1 MIMKNKFFDII
12 SKCYG
17 KFIDWLMSFSL
28 FIMFVLSF
36 FIKEHNFVKLY
47 NVSFKVLGVFG
58 IAYLIVLLFRFFCQ
72 KIKFDYTLVKGRFLH
87 KVINISLT
95 IPFVL
100 TCVFMICEI
109 KSVVP
114 ANNKMPEL
122 ICNDS
127 TIYNDSVKYDFRAKL
142 KDNICHLWS
151 HNKIYDSIDKASL
164 QNSLA
169 KKLAFSENLYKKV
182 EDTLLI
188 KDTSAF
194 YKIESFAKLV
204 DWKIEFDSTAN
215 EYYFFR
221 VVDELP
227 ENIIDAKNEEP
238 SLLWSVYYHYIDPG
252 NQHIASTEKGRKW
265 AAAIA
270 ILGYFF
276 LNGLLV
282 AVLIG
287 WFDRRREEWLNGE
300 IRYKLRQL
308 PKNKYAVVIGANE
321 VAPSVIKNLLT
332 SRTKKELNF
341 KCERNNKYII
351 LQTNR
356 DPQTVR
362 EELAVYME
370 DKELRKVIIYKALRN
385 SKSEIEKL
393 HLNHATEIYVLG
405 ESTLMDGGETYHDA
419 MNMKCV
425 NIIADV
431 LSSKRRLNIFNNKSK
446 RKVCKVMFEYQ
457 TTYSV
462 FQFSDVSEKIKNN
475 LVFIPFNRYES
486 WARKVM
492 VESFSKDAGV
502 NIEYIPLDG
511 SGITSN
517 SSEHVHFV
525 VVGMSKMGIAM
536 GLQAM
541 LQAHYL
547 NYAAAENIEDPKVRE
562 DRKDATRTRITFI
575 DTNADKEKDFFMGR
589 YESLFKLVRHRYF
602 DASNLK
608 ECKWIDPM
616 KDENCKWKHLSRDGQ
631 NFLDIEIEF
640 VKGEL
645 ESEGVRRYLRNI
657 SDKNNDFVKESKLTI
672 AICLT
677 QTHQAIA
684 ASLYMPIEVYG
695 KVQQIWVYQ
704 REASDIIN
712 NLNDTKTKDERY
724 KKLRPFGMLYG
735 EYMSDRAQYLRAL
748 LVNGSYDIGVNGGKY
763 SVINMVDKKT
773 YKHIRET
780 WGILSLDKKFS
791 NRYFADSIYL
801 KVRSVMKDDDTKK
814 VRSVMKD
821 DTKKNELVVTYRRVF
836 DLLKSDVEFLENLKP
851 LMGDDELAIS
861 EHNRWDIQQL
871 LFGYSPCC
879 DKVDK
884 EFKKLNGKLDKD
896 ERNAWRE
903 KYVKDNFKDNDII
916 KGWGDLSPLQQL
928 KAKDEE
934 SYSKT
939 SYGIYDK
946 KKKDFKEGVNRL
958 HPNICEFEHL
968 SEIDSGAKGYDKTLN
983 NAIPRI
989 LELVDGYNTKL
1000 Q

>member
-1 MIMKNKFFDII
+1 MIMKNKFFDIV
-12 SKCYG
+12 SKYCG
-17 KFIDWLMSFSL
+17 KIIDWLMTGL
-28 FIMFVLSF
+28 MILVLLLSF
-36 FIKEHNFVKLY
+36 FIKEHNSVNLY
-47 NVSFKVLGVFG
+47 NISFKVLGILG
-58 IAYLIVLLFRFFCQ
+58 IAYLIMLLFRFFFQ
-72 KIKFDYTLVKGRFLH
+72 KIKFDHTLVKGRFLH
-87 KVINISLT
+87 KVINTTLI

-100 TCVFMICEI
+100 TYVFIICEI
-109 KSVVP
+109 KSVMDGNAVK
-114 ANNKMPEL
+114 AESE
-122 ICNDS
+122 IH
-127 TIYNDSVKYDFRAKL
+127 NDSVEEQHNAK
-142 KDNICHLWS
+142 WS
-151 HNKIYDSIDKASL
+151 YNYNSIDKVLL
-164 QNSLA
+164 QKPLA
-169 KKLAFSENLYKKV
+169 KKLVYSENLYKKA
-182 EDTLLI
+182 EDKLLI
-188 KDTSAF
+188 KDTSQF

-215 EYYFFR
+215 EYYFLR
-221 VVDELP
+221 TVDELP

-238 SLLWSVYYHYIDPG
+238 SLFWSVYYHYIDPG

-287 WFDRRREEWLNGE
+287 WFDRRRDEWQKGELRYRTLN
-300 IRYKLRQL
+300 L

-332 SRTKKELNF
+332 PRSRKELNF
-341 KCERNNKYII
+341 KCERKNKYII

-356 DPQTVR
+356 DAQTVR
-362 EELAVYME
+362 EELAVYLE
-370 DKELRKVIIYKALRN
+370 EKELSKVVIYKALRN
-385 SKSEIEKL
+385 SKPEIEKL
-393 HLNHATEIYVLG
+393 YLNRATEIYVLG
-405 ESTLMDGGETYHDA
+405 ESTLMDGGENYHDA

-431 LSSKRRLNIFNNKSK
+431 LSSKSILNIFNKKSK
-446 RKVCKVMFEYQ
+446 RKLCKVLFEYQ
-457 TTYSV
+457 TTYSI
-462 FQFSDVSEKIKNN
+462 FQFSDVSKKITDN
-475 LVFIPFNRYES
+475 LVFVPFNRYES

-492 VESFSKDAGV
+492 VESFSKDSAG
-502 NIEYIPLDG
+502 NTIDYTPLDG
-511 SGITSN
+511 SGITSD
-517 SSEHVHFV
+517 SFEHVHFV

-851 LMGDDELAIS
+851 LMGNDELAIS

-968 SEIDSGAKGYDKTLN
+968 SEIDSGAKDYDKTLN

>member
-1 MIMKNKFFDII
+1 MKKRFFDII

-28 FIMFVLSF
+28 FIKKFFDIISKYFGKFIDWLMSFSLFIVFVLSF

-47 NVSFKVLGVFG
+47 NISFKVLGVFG
-58 IAYLIVLLFRFFCQ
+58 IAYLIVLLFRFCCQ
-72 KIKFDYTLVKGRFLH
+72 KIKYDYTLVKGRFLH
-87 KVINISLT
+87 KVINISLI

-100 TCVFMICEI
+100 TYVFMICEI
-109 KSVVP
+109 KSVIDD
-114 ANNKMPEL
+114 KIIKTESGL
-122 ICNDS
+122 QNDS
-127 TIYNDSVKYDFRAKL
+127 INEL
-142 KDNICHLWS
+142 KDKLCYLRSCNNL
-151 HNKIYDSIDKASL
+151 YDSLDKSSL
-164 QNSLA
+164 QLPLA
-169 KKLAFSENLYKKV
+169 KKLVFSENLYKKA
-182 EDTLLI
+182 EDKLLI
-188 KDTSAF
+188 KDTNEF
-194 YKIESFAKLV
+194 YKIELFAEMV

-221 VVDELP
+221 TVDELP

-238 SLLWSVYYHYIDPG
+238 SLFWSVYYHYIDPG

-362 EELAVYME
+362 EELAVYLE
-370 DKELRKVIIYKALRN
+370 DKELCKVIIYKALRN

-393 HLNHATEIYVLG
+393 HLNHVTEIYVLG
-405 ESTLMDGGETYHDA
+405 ESTLMDVGETYHDA

-431 LSSKRRLNIFNNKSK
+431 LSSKHRLNIFNNKSK

-511 SGITSN
+511 FGIASN

-547 NYAAAENIEDPKVRE
+547 NYAAAEKIIDPKVRE

-657 SDKNNDFVKESKLTI
+657 SDKNNDFVKGSKLTI

-704 REASDIIN
+704 REASDIIS

-748 LVNGSYDIGVNGGKY
+748 LVNRAHDIGVNGGKC

-773 YKHIRET
+773 YKHIREK
-780 WGILSLDKKFS
+780 WGTLSLDKKFS

-801 KVRSVMKDDDTKK
+801 KVRSVMKDDK
-814 VRSVMKD
+814 
-821 DTKKNELVVTYRRVF
+821 LVVTYRRVF

-851 LMGDDELAIS
+851 LMGNDELAIS

-884 EFKKLNGKLDKD
+884 EFIELNEKLVNWRMNYAKKINKKWDDLNELEKALAEKDPLYKELD
-896 ERNAWRE
+896 E
-903 KYVKDNFKDNDII
+903 KYK
-916 KGWGDLSPLQQL
+916 
-928 KAKDEE
+928 
-934 SYSKT
+934 
-939 SYGIYDK
+939 DK
-946 KKKDFKEGVNRL
+946 KNRIKENVERL

-989 LELVDGYNTKL
+989 LELVDAYNTKL

>member
-1 MIMKNKFFDII
+1 MKNNFFDLYAKI
-12 SKCYG
+12 
-17 KFIDWLMSFSL
+17 IDWFKKHHVIDFLMTFLILSVFL
-28 FIMFVLSF
+28 MTFI
-36 FIKEHNFVKLY
+36 IKEHNHSKLY
-47 NVSFKVLGVFG
+47 NVSFKILGVSG
-58 IAYLIVLLFRFFCQ
+58 IAYITRLLFVFFFQ
-72 KIKFDYTLVKGRFLH
+72 RIKSDYALVKGGFLH
-87 KVINISLT
+87 KVINISLL

-100 TCVFMICEI
+100 TYVFMICEV
-109 KSVVP
+109 KSVIDDKNV
-114 ANNKMPEL
+114 KTKSEML
-122 ICNDS
+122 NDS
-127 TIYNDSVKYDFRAKL
+127 IKIQNDSVNCKL
-142 KDNICHLWS
+142 KTKLCHFKTYNNLYEDS
-151 HNKIYDSIDKASL
+151 LNKKSL
-164 QNSLA
+164 QLPLA
-169 KKLAFSENLYKKV
+169 KKLVFSENLYKKA
-182 EDTLLI
+182 EDKLLI
-188 KDTSAF
+188 KDTSQL
-194 YKIESFAKLV
+194 YKIEAFAKLV

-221 VVDELP
+221 TVDELP

-238 SLLWSVYYHYIDPG
+238 SLFWSVYYHYIDPG

-287 WFDRRREEWLNGE
+287 WFDRRRDEWLNGE
-300 IRYKLRQL
+300 IRYKHRHL

-332 SRTKKELNF
+332 PRSRKELNF
-341 KCERNNKYII
+341 KCERKNKYII

-356 DPQTVR
+356 DAQTVR
-362 EELAVYME
+362 EELAVYLE

-393 HLNHATEIYVLG
+393 RLKHATEIYVLG

-431 LSSKRRLNIFNNKSK
+431 LCSKRRLNVFNNKSK
-446 RKVCKVMFEYQ
+446 KKLCKVMFEYQ
-457 TTYSV
+457 TTYSI
-462 FQFSDVSEKIKNN
+462 FQFSDVSQKIKDN
-475 LVFIPFNRYES
+475 LVFVPFNRYES

-492 VESFSKDAGV
+492 VESFSRDNAG
-502 NIEYIPLDG
+502 NIIEYIPLDG
-511 SGITSN
+511 SGIDSK

-525 VVGMSKMGIAM
+525 VVGMSKMGVAM

-547 NYAAAENIEDPKVRE
+547 NYAAAENIKDPKARE
-562 DRKDATRTRITFI
+562 VRKDKTRTRITFI

-616 KDENCKWKHLSRDGQ
+616 KDEKCKWKHISRDGQ

-657 SDKNNDFVKESKLTI
+657 SDVNNDFAKESKLTI

-684 ASLYMPIEVYG
+684 ASLYMPVEVYG
-695 KVQQIWVYQ
+695 KVQEIWVYQ

-712 NLNDTKTKDERY
+712 NLNETKTNDKRY

-735 EYMSDRAQYLRAL
+735 EYMSDRSQYLRAL
-748 LVNGSYDIGVNGGKY
+748 LVNGAYNIGVNGGKD
-763 SVINMVDKKT
+763 SEIDMGNKKT

-780 WGILSLDKKFS
+780 WGGLSLDKKFS

-801 KVRSVMKDDDTKK
+801 KVRSMLKEDVNLKERNVVKENAK
-814 VRSVMKD
+814 ENESVVVYRSVF
-821 DTKKNELVVTYRRVF
+821 E
-836 DLLKSDVEFLENLKP
+836 LLKSDAVFLENLKT
-851 LMGDDELAIS
+851 LMNNDNLAIS

-871 LFGYSPCC
+871 LFGYSPC
-879 DKVDK
+879 DEKVDK
-884 EFKKLNGKLDKD
+884 EFESLNEKLEK
-896 ERNAWRE
+896 WRMN
-903 KYVKDNFKDNDII
+903 YVKELGKNKWDDLDESEKNSAEKNPTYKELKGNYNKEKDRVKQN
-916 KGWGDLSPLQQL
+916 L
-928 KAKDEE
+928 E
-934 SYSKT
+934 
-939 SYGIYDK
+939 
-946 KKKDFKEGVNRL
+946 RL

-968 SEIDSGAKGYDKTLN
+968 DKIDSGAKVYDLYLN

-989 LELVDGYNTKL
+989 LELVDAYNTKL